1 MFNDHTKK
9 SLNLGTALKQLDDSN
24 QIQAIKTVGNQRRP
38 ASTSPNYINS
48 SNARTVSMPSHVSN
62 VRAVVGHTSD
72 VSSRVSA
79 IFSRDPGD
87 HFFAKGVVYVS
98 GYKGNPAPVQIASG
112 HSPVSFA
119 LENTGEAVSVTVQAH
134 GNLGPAPLETAPN
147 TTLQLRNTSLA
158 TIVTPGGGGP
168 GGGGSTPPTPNLVS
182 FFTGEQYA
190 QIINTSVGPGGF
202 NNDVYAYEI
211 YVPTARTIT
220 RISAQ
225 TGLTPGSGKSTMG
238 LYSKDGLTQYFTAGP
253 NAFDD
258 ATTTLQTVTIGSVTI
273 QAGYYYVAYGL
284 TDAGHTFKWGFAF
297 LDTDALNLNG
307 SLRGVKCGNVLSGG
321 AMPATLGTF
330 TASAHTGQVAYL
342 LQP

>member
-1 MFNDHTKK
+1 MFSDFKK
-9 SLNLGTALKQLDDSN
+9 RPTALGDVMQSLDDSN

-48 SNARTVSMPSHVSN
+48 SNARTTSMPSHVQN
-62 VRAVVGHTSD
+62 VRTLVTHSSD
-72 VSSRVSA
+72 VSSKVSVM
-79 IFSRDPGD
+79 FSRDPAD
-87 HFFAKGVVYVS
+87 RFYAKGVVYVS
-98 GYKGNPAPVQIASG
+98 NYKGNPSPVQIASG

-119 LENTGEAVSVTVQAH
+119 LENTGEPVSVTVQAH

-147 TTLQLRNTSLA
+147 TTLQLRSTGLA
-158 TIVTPGGGGP
+158 TLSTPGGTGPGGGGP
-168 GGGGSTPPTPNLVS
+168 IADSVS

-190 QIINTSVGPGGF
+190 QIQSTNVGPGGF

-211 YVPTARTIT
+211 YIPTARTIT

-225 TGLTPGSGKSTMG
+225 TGSTPGAGKSTMG
-238 LYSKDGLTQYFTAGP
+238 LYSKDGLTQYFTAGA

-258 ATTTLQTVTIGSVTI
+258 ATLTLQTVTIGSVTI
-273 QAGYYYVAYGL
+273 QSGYYYLAYGL
-284 TDAGHTFKWGFAF
+284 TDSSHTFKWGFAF
-297 LDTDALNLNG
+297 TDTNALNLNG
-307 SLRGVKCGNVLSGG
+307 SLRGVKCGNSLSSGT
-321 AMPATLGTF
+321 MPATLGSF